1 MMHNKIWGVTIW
13 KPPLICFFLDGII
26 DFPGY
31 DGFVFLCIRE
41 KTLVQGKYIEGLD
54 RYVAGAQKQTTNQSI
69 NQADC
74 ALFASC
80 GYGALETDYPIR
92 DG

>member
-1 MMHNKIWGVTIW
+1 M
-13 KPPLICFFLDGII
+13 ICFYLDGII

-41 KTLVQGKYIEGLD
+41 KELIQRKDIEGLD

-69 NQADC
+69 R
-74 ALFASC
+74 LITPIFAKLIIVLVMDNH
-80 GYGALETDYPIR
+80 GI
-92 DG
+92 